1 MQGKSID
8 VILAK
13 RAADLT
19 IQTLRTCR
27 TDEAFEQVWA
37 LTDSMSERFKELIKD
52 WPRFSFRDATAPRS
66 RQVSRRLLSLAG
78 EAAEEPSVPR
88 TAADY
93 HRINTYFR
101 SLDQVVAE
109 LESRF
114 TGNDQDVL
122 CALGD
127 IVAGNQPTQRSFQ
140 LVADHYELDEDLL
153 TVEQDMFR
161 NFRDSNDDIR
171 LESAVDVLGCMHE
184 NGLNDFLPHFA
195 KAVKVLS
202 IIPATSCTSERSF
215 SALRRLKTYL
225 RSTMEQSRLN
235 SLAVICI
242 ERVYANLVLKNDID
256 KIINVLASRKG
267 RASAFF

>member
-1 MQGKSID
+1 
-8 VILAK
+8 
-13 RAADLT
+13 
-19 IQTLRTCR
+19 
-27 TDEAFEQVWA
+27 
-37 LTDSMSERFKELIKD
+37 MSERFKELIKD
-52 WPRFSFRDATAPRS
+52 WPRFSFRDAIAPRS

-88 TAADY
+88 TAADH

-114 TGNDQDVL
+114 TGN
-122 CALGD
+122 
-127 IVAGNQPTQRSFQ
+127 VAGNQPTQRSFQ
-140 LVADHYELDEDLL
+140 LVADHYELDKDLL

-171 LESAVDVLGCMHE
+171 LEPAVDVLGCMHE

-215 SALRRLKTYL
+215 SALRRLKTCL

-256 KIINVLASRKG
+256 KIINGFASRKG